1 MCGSSRDSQQP
12 PFFRSFRMEHM
23 IAHSVR
29 GVYMGHCTKKDRRT
43 KIHVLSYAN
52 LTKLY
57 FTLRAALPSPSAGAQ
72 WRA

>member
-29 GVYMGHCTKKDRRT
+29 GVHDDLAL
-43 KIHVLSYAN
+43 IFDA
-52 LTKLY
+52 LY
-57 FTLRAALPSPSAGAQ
+57 
-72 WRA
+72 